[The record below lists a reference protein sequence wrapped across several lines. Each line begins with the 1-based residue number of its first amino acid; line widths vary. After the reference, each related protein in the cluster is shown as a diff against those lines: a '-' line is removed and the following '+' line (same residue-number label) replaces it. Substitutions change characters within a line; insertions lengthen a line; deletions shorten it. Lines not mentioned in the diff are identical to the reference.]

1 MISQFR
7 LIKYLAGV
15 FIAVL
20 PVGLGICSL
29 SVIFEL
35 SIQAEDSYKDWSQ
48 TKTVIGGKI
57 RGL

>member
-7 LIKYLAGV
+7 LIKYLELAGV

-20 PVGLGICSL
+20 PVDLGICRL

-35 SIQAEDSYKDWSQ
+35 SIQAKDSYKDWSQ
-48 TKTVIGGKI
+48 TKTVITS
-57 RGL
+57 